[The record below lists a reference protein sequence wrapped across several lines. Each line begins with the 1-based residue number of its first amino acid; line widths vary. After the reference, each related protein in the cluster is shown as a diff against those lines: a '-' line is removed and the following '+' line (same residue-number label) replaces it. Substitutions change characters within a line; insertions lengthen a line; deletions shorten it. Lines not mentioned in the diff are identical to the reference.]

1 MRLSLTNKM
10 ALIVSL
16 IVFLTI
22 SILAIFNYRSSY
34 QEVLQ
39 AAGVEL
45 TGCANIT
52 TGIID
57 PEALQQLVSGERS
70 YLNQIEDEIEWTIG
84 KKDIF
89 EAHYILSLDGKV
101 LAADSN
107 LRSQGFQAGDTF
119 MIDEEAIEHVK
130 AGHSYY
136 TDVYEFGGITR
147 VTGYAPIF
155 QDHNPQNEVIAIN
168 TIDFEGS
175 IVRERTWEMAKPT
188 LIIAIILPFLAAI
201 VTIIII
207 RKMTKPIQLISSHV
221 NKVAKGSLNIQP
233 LSISNK
239 DDLGAL
245 ADDVNQMVAS
255 LQQVIAGVA
264 ENAQLIAA
272 TSEQL
277 FASAEDTSFATDQIH
292 MAMNNMAAGVEQQ
305 SQSTQNA
312 NQNITNIAKHIHV
325 VSTQI
330 EQAAQASNDTDQVSK
345 NGREVVNQTI
355 QQMNNI
361 KDNTNQMGKIANQLN
376 IKAKEIDKIVTLIT
390 SISEQTN
397 LLALNASIEAAR
409 AGEHGLGFSI
419 VAEEVRKLAEETGQ
433 ATEQVSN
440 LIKDLQSEAIQ
451 SVDQTSHA
459 QLTVEQ
465 GIDLIYKTNG
475 AFTSISSTASKTAQQ
490 LHQLT
495 IDINK
500 SKQQMQDLV
509 KEVDGM
515 TEIAEQSSG
524 STEKIAKSGKEQKK
538 MMEDIFQASKA
549 LATISEKLQY
559 SIDQFKY

>member
-1 MRLSLTNKM
+1 MTM
-10 ALIVSL
+10 IVS
-16 IVFLTI
+16 IVVFLSI

-57 PEALQQLVSGERS
+57 PEALQHLVNGEES
-70 YLNQIEDEIEWTIG
+70 YLNQIENEIEWTIG

-89 EAHYILSLDGKV
+89 ETHYILSLDGHV

-107 LRSQGFQAGDTF
+107 LRSQGLQAGDHF
-119 MIDEEAIEHVK
+119 MIEEEAIEHVK

-136 TDVYEFGGITR
+136 TDVYEFGGVTR

-155 QDHNPQNEVIAIN
+155 RDHNPQNEVIAIN
-168 TIDFEGS
+168 TIDFERS
-175 IVRERTWEMAKPT
+175 IVQERTWEMTKPT
-188 LIIAIILPFLAAI
+188 LIIAAILPFLAALI
-201 VTIIII
+201 TIIII

-233 LSISNK
+233 LSISSR

-245 ADDVNQMVAS
+245 ADDVNKMVES
-255 LQQVIAGVA
+255 LQQVITGVA

-292 MAMNNMAAGVEQQ
+292 LAMSDMAAGVEQQ

-312 NQNITNIAKHIHV
+312 NRNITNIAEHIHA
-325 VSTQI
+325 VSIQI
-330 EQAAQASNDTDQVSK
+330 EQATQDSNDTDQVSK
-345 NGREVVNQTI
+345 NGTQVVNQTI

-361 KDNTNQMGKIANQLN
+361 KDNTNQMSEIAERLN
-376 IKAKEIDKIVTLIT
+376 NKAQEIDKIITLIT

-409 AGEHGLGFSI
+409 AGEHGKGFSV

-433 ATEQVSN
+433 ATEQVSI
-440 LIKDLQSEAIQ
+440 LIEEIQSEAIQ
-451 SVDQTSHA
+451 SVDHTSHA
-459 QLTVEQ
+459 QLIVEQ
-465 GIDLIYKTNG
+465 GIDSIYKTND
-475 AFTSISSTASKTAQQ
+475 AFTKISSTASKTAQQ
-490 LHQLT
+490 LKQLT
-495 IDINK
+495 IDINR
-500 SKQQMQDLV
+500 SKKQMEDLV
-509 KEVDGM
+509 KEVDAM
-515 TEIAEQSSG
+515 TEIAEQSTG
-524 STEKIAKSGKEQKK
+524 NTEKIAKSGEEQKN

-549 LATISEKLQY
+549 LATISDKLQY
-559 SIDQFKY
+559 SIDQFNY